1 MTPSAPVVAREQMTE
16 AHARLAS
23 LDCEAIDA
31 QEFWK
36 KFLAQT
42 RRTLG
47 AQQAFLLERRGGV
60 PWQAVLSDQDGD
72 DGLALVNPLHVIT
85 MADAAALEAGHHAA
99 CVDGKHWLACLLACG
114 PRGEAPNQ
122 AVLVLGF
129 APGEA
134 APSVAL
140 QAWMDLVAQLPRH
153 QVLQDKWRA
162 LGSHQHDAQGLYDM
176 LRLSLRVGEQERF
189 MGAAFSLCNELVA
202 RHRATHVMLGWVKGG
217 MVELRAISQV
227 EKFDVKSAASR
238 SLVEAMEEVVD
249 QELAVIYPAPE
260 GSRVVNRAHDQCAKA
275 QGIAA
280 LSSVPIRWKNQV
292 VGVLT
297 VEAADAP
304 LTDAA
309 LWELELVI
317 QLCVQ
322 HLMRSERR
330 DRWLGQRVW
339 DTGREWLAYWLE
351 PKHLGLKGMVAGVLA
366 LLVGAAILPWSYR
379 IEAQASLHSKDLLF
393 IPAPFDGYLSQVHV
407 DIGDVVQPGDL
418 LVALDTRDLAQEVR
432 MASAD
437 VTRYQGEAE
446 KAQAQ
451 KAFAE
456 MQIARAREQQ
466 AQAKLTL
473 VQQQL
478 DSAQVLAPMAGTV
491 VEGEL
496 RKNLGSPVRRGD
508 LLLKLAQNRNLYL
521 EVAVDQSDVQEIHPG
536 MTGEVAFVGRPEDR
550 FGFTV
555 TSMEPAAIA
564 RDGKNV
570 FLVRAQINAQPG
582 WHPGLG
588 GTAKLDAGEHA
599 LLWVLTRRTVRYLR
613 GLFWL

>member
-1 MTPSAPVVAREQMTE
+1 M
-16 AHARLAS
+16 
-23 LDCEAIDA
+23 
-31 QEFWK
+31 
-36 KFLAQT
+36 
-42 RRTLG
+42 
-47 AQQAFLLERRGGV
+47 
-60 PWQAVLSDQDGD
+60 
-72 DGLALVNPLHVIT
+72 
-85 MADAAALEAGHHAA
+85 
-99 CVDGKHWLACLLACG
+99 
-114 PRGEAPNQ
+114 
-122 AVLVLGF
+122 
-129 APGEA
+129 
-134 APSVAL
+134 
-140 QAWMDLVAQLPRH
+140 
-153 QVLQDKWRA
+153 
-162 LGSHQHDAQGLYDM
+162 
-176 LRLSLRVGEQERF
+176 
-189 MGAAFSLCNELVA
+189 
-202 RHRATHVMLGWVKGG
+202 
-217 MVELRAISQV
+217 
-227 EKFDVKSAASR
+227 
-238 SLVEAMEEVVD
+238 
-249 QELAVIYPAPE
+249 
-260 GSRVVNRAHDQCAKA
+260 
-275 QGIAA
+275 
-280 LSSVPIRWKNQV
+280 
-292 VGVLT
+292 
-297 VEAADAP
+297 
-304 LTDAA
+304 
-309 LWELELVI
+309 
-317 QLCVQ
+317 
-322 HLMRSERR
+322 
-330 DRWLGQRVW
+330 
-339 DTGREWLAYWLE
+339 
-351 PKHLGLKGMVAGVLA
+351 
-366 LLVGAAILPWSYR
+366 
-379 IEAQASLHSKDLLF
+379 HSKDLLF